1 MSIMSGQT
9 SISESI
15 ELRYDNS
22 EAAIV
27 TANIRKDGVI
37 VGFFNASPDGVT
49 GFSLQRGHRLT
60 DDEVKLVFQA
70 AIDDTRQWFQPGNEI
85 VES

>member
-1 MSIMSGQT
+1 MSGQT
-9 SISESI
+9 SISESM

-27 TANIRKDGVI
+27 TANIRKNGVI
-37 VGFFNASPDGVT
+37 VGFFNASSDGVT
-49 GFSLQRGHRLT
+49 GFSLQRGHGLP
-60 DDEVKLVFQA
+60 DDEVKLIFQM
-70 AIDDTRQWFQPGNEI
+70 AIVDARQWFQAGNEI